1 MNSLKFKSY
10 NFKIEDNEYDCNPS
24 KSVNLLKFDL
34 KNNKE
39 KINDIEFNRQ
49 EKLSEDEQIIPER
62 NLLKYVNNP
71 FLSDAILKCDNNEFY
86 FHKIILCAS
95 SDYINFVVSEPVNN
109 NKEKNQKEEDNK
121 SENKK
126 ENGIIIINFPEI
138 ISSSFG
144 GGNRKNC
151 IEKILNYCYNNQ
163 DFKCIDSDI
172 NQYNIFTFLELSHSL
187 GIKSLKLHLEKKIIN
202 NYIGKD
208 NVSKLAI
215 ESKIFGLQK
224 LNKECIK
231 FIINNF
237 KFLKEFKNDII
248 DLDFDTFKQIINS
261 NEINIENERDISNLV
276 VNYIKLRREI
286 EEIKEIKEEIKNEQ
300 DKKEKEI
307 KKEEE
312 NIKEE
317 RKEEE
322 NIKKEEAKKEEEN
335 IKEEEKK
342 KEEEN
347 IKEEN
352 KNKENNINEK
362 WNKYLNEFK
371 GIVKKKRLTEEQEK
385 DLILCI
391 RFNYLSHSELVK
403 LTNET
408 IMNEYKDLLLKA
420 LSMKLNYK

>member
-1 MNSLKFKSY
+1 MNSLKIKSNN
-10 NFKIEDNEYDCNPS
+10 NFNLEDNEYNCNPS

-34 KNNKE
+34 KNNGE
-39 KINDIEFNRQ
+39 NINDIEFNKRD
-49 EKLSEDEQIIPER
+49 KLVDDEQIIPER

-95 SDYINFVVSEPVNN
+95 SDYINIVVSENVDN
-109 NKEKNQKEEDNK
+109 NKEKNKKEEDNK

-126 ENGIIIINFPEI
+126 ENENMIINFPAI

-163 DFKCIDSDI
+163 DFKFIDSDI

-202 NYIGKD
+202 NYIGRD

-215 ESKIFGLQK
+215 ESKMFDLPK

-237 KFLKEFKNDII
+237 KYLKEFKNDII

-261 NEINIENERDISNLV
+261 NEINIES
-276 VNYIKLRREI
+276 
-286 EEIKEIKEEIKNEQ
+286 
-300 DKKEKEI
+300 
-307 KKEEE
+307 
-312 NIKEE
+312 
-317 RKEEE
+317 
-322 NIKKEEAKKEEEN
+322 
-335 IKEEEKK
+335 
-342 KEEEN
+342 
-347 IKEEN
+347 
-352 KNKENNINEK
+352 
-362 WNKYLNEFK
+362 
-371 GIVKKKRLTEEQEK
+371 EK
-385 DLILCI
+385 DI
-391 RFNYLSHSELVK
+391 
-403 LTNET
+403 
-408 IMNEYKDLLLKA
+408 
-420 LSMKLNYK
+420 

>member
-1 MNSLKFKSY
+1 M
-10 NFKIEDNEYDCNPS
+10 
-24 KSVNLLKFDL
+24 KFDL

-49 EKLSEDEQIIPER
+49 EKISDDEQIIPER

-95 SDYINFVVSEPVNN
+95 CDYINFVVSEPVNN

-121 SENKK
+121 GENKK

-163 DFKCIDSDI
+163 DFKCIDSNI

-224 LNKECIK
+224 LNKECTK

-276 VNYIKLRREI
+276 VNYIKLRS
-286 EEIKEIKEEIKNEQ
+286 
-300 DKKEKEI
+300 
-307 KKEEE
+307 
-312 NIKEE
+312 
-317 RKEEE
+317 
-322 NIKKEEAKKEEEN
+322 
-335 IKEEEKK
+335 
-342 KEEEN
+342 
-347 IKEEN
+347 
-352 KNKENNINEK
+352 IN
-362 WNKYLNEFK
+362 
-371 GIVKKKRLTEEQEK
+371 T
-385 DLILCI
+385 
-391 RFNYLSHSELVK
+391 
-403 LTNET
+403 
-408 IMNEYKDLLLKA
+408 
-420 LSMKLNYK
+420 